1 MVLGCFCY
9 GVKFLSGGLGERIYV
24 FAVNFSG
31 ILRHSQEGSLGSNN
45 WRGYVCFIYVFSPWI
60 SRGFDILLP
69 VDPPFTDFAISV
81 LGCDRRFCL
90 LKLRGGRPQYL
101 LSISRRNFFCYRCE
115 QTSTMTDD
123 ARRTLYC
130 LVEDEHVVF
139 KVIVLVNNHCLE
151 DLKNLV
157 QQEKKDG
164 ALGNVNTSD
173 IILFKVTIAEVNTAM
188 LQLTPFE

>member
-1 MVLGCFCY
+1 
-9 GVKFLSGGLGERIYV
+9 
-24 FAVNFSG
+24 
-31 ILRHSQEGSLGSNN
+31 
-45 WRGYVCFIYVFSPWI
+45 
-60 SRGFDILLP
+60 
-69 VDPPFTDFAISV
+69 
-81 LGCDRRFCL
+81 
-90 LKLRGGRPQYL
+90 
-101 LSISRRNFFCYRCE
+101 
-115 QTSTMTDD
+115 MTDD